1 MSSDRRLLL
10 VHAHPDDETIT
21 TGATI
26 AAHIATGAAVTV
38 VTCTLGEEGEILVP
52 ELEQLASPLGDQLG
66 GHRMHE
72 MAAAMRALG
81 VTDQRFL
88 GGPGR
93 FRDSG
98 MIGWPANDRPRALW
112 QAASSPVIFDE
123 AVAALVAIVR
133 ELRPQVLVTYDE
145 NGGYGHPDH
154 IMAHRIAMAAV
165 ERAAIGPDGWA
176 VERAYWITAP
186 RSALEAEL
194 AQAAELAPDGLL
206 RVGADD
212 LPSMPDAVAT
222 TVVDG
227 SAHVGAVL
235 AALAAH
241 ATQVSVHGGTYAL
254 YDRIAR
260 HVSGREYFR
269 RVRGE
274 AAGPVGADGLEH
286 GLFPTRVEPDGR
298 PAAPAAR

>member
-1 MSSDRRLLL
+1 MSSERRLLL

-26 AAHIATGAAVTV
+26 AAQIAAGAAVTV

-93 FRDSG
+93 YRDSG
-98 MIGWPANDRPRALW
+98 MIGWPANQRPRAFW
-112 QAASSPVIFDE
+112 QAASSRAIFDE
-123 AVAALVAIVR
+123 AVAHLAAIVR

-154 IMAHRIAMAAV
+154 IMAHRVAMAAV
-165 ERAAIGPDGWA
+165 DQAGRSPDGWGI
-176 VERAYWITAP
+176 ERVYWITAP

-194 AQAAELAPDGLL
+194 ALAAELAPESLQ
-206 RVGADD
+206 RVDADH
-212 LPSMPDAVAT
+212 LPSRPDAVAT

-227 SAHVGAVL
+227 AAHIDAVL

-241 ATQVSVHGGTYAL
+241 ATQVSVHGGNYAL

-260 HVSGREYFR
+260 HVSGREYFH

-274 AAGPVGADGLEH
+274 AAGPIGADGLEH
-286 GLFPTRVEPDGR
+286 GLFPDP
-298 PAAPAAR
+298 PATQ

>member
-1 MSSDRRLLL
+1 MSQARRLLL

-26 AAHIATGAAVTV
+26 AAHIASGAAVTV
-38 VTCTLGEEGEILVP
+38 ITCTLGEEGEILVP
-52 ELEQLASPLGDQLG
+52 ELDQLASPNGDQLG

-98 MIGWPANDRPRALW
+98 MIGWPANERPRAFW
-112 QAASSPVIFDE
+112 QAASTPAIFDD
-123 AVAALVAIVR
+123 AVARLVAVIR

-154 IMAHRIAMAAV
+154 IMAHRVAMAAV
-165 ERAAIGPDGWA
+165 DRAAGSPGGWS
-176 VERAYWITAP
+176 VERVYWITAP
-186 RSALEAEL
+186 RSALAAEL
-194 AQAAELAPDGLL
+194 ARAAELAPADL
-206 RVGADD
+206 RRVAVDD
-212 LPSMPDAVAT
+212 LPSMPDEAAT

-227 SAHVGAVL
+227 AAHIDAVL

-241 ATQVSVHGGTYAL
+241 ATQVSVHGGCYAL

-269 RVRGE
+269 RVRGD
-274 AAGPVGADGLEH
+274 AAGPLGADGLEH
-286 GLFPTRVEPDGR
+286 GLFAD
-298 PAAPAAR
+298 APELA